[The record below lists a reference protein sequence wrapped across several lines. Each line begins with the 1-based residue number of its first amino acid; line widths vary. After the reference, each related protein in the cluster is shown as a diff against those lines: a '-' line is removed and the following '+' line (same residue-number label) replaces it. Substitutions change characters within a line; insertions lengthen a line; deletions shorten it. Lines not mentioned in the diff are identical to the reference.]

1 MTSINLSPSGS
12 PTTARDWLRAYPA
25 DVPASLSYPEGPL
38 SDLLEN
44 AARLFPTRA
53 GCSLFGRTQSYA
65 DLAGR
70 SRSIAR
76 SLAQLGAG
84 RGRRVGILL
93 PNMPEYLLA
102 LQGTWLTGATALP
115 LSPLMVA
122 EEIER
127 WLEMSGCHILIT
139 LDLLA
144 PLAKGALGHGPLEH
158 IIVTS
163 LADRM
168 PWIRSLAYQFLRV
181 RRNGFWGLR
190 KTPQLHYWEELLGAS
205 AEPMSPPVDPTEDS
219 AVIVPTGGTTA
230 SPKAVML
237 THRNLLCNAWQL
249 RAWSRCP
256 DGQEGMLGALP
267 FFHVYGLTVGL
278 LTGLAKAATIHLL
291 PRFDAHTA
299 LELIEREHVELVPAV
314 PAMLNA
320 FNQKLRR
327 KPRDLSFIRTVMSGA
342 SALTADVRGE
352 FEKYGAKLIV
362 EGYGLSEAGPVT
374 HVNPLTIRN
383 RPGTIGVPLPD
394 TEARVVS
401 TDTGEEVPLGDVGEL
416 VVRGP
421 QVMKGYFDNP
431 EETARTLRDGWLFT
445 GDLVRRDDDGFFTVV
460 DRKRDIIK
468 TSGFLVYPAEVEEV
482 LCRLESVAEA
492 AVIGEPDHDKGE
504 IVKALVV
511 PRRGVR
517 FSMSA
522 LESHC
527 REHLSKQKLPAKID
541 IVSELPKNFL
551 GKIQRRKLREAG
563 ATLNSPARA
572 G

>member
-1 MTSINLSPSGS
+1 MFV
-12 PTTARDWLRAYPA
+12 TAVSSTGPPAPAHDWLRLYPA
-25 DVPASLSYPEGPL
+25 DVPASLTYPEGPL

-44 AARLFPTRA
+44 AARSFPTRA
-53 GCSLFGRTQSYA
+53 GCSLFGRTQTFA
-65 DLAGR
+65 ELAARAR
-70 SRSIAR
+70 SVAR
-76 SLAQLGAG
+76 SLANLGAAP
-84 RGRRVGILL
+84 GRRVGILL
-93 PNMPEYLLA
+93 PNIPEYLLA

-127 WLEMSGCHILIT
+127 WLEMSDCHILVT

-144 PLAKGALGHGPLEH
+144 PLAKEALGHGPLEH

-168 PWIRSLAYQFLRV
+168 PWMRSLVYQFLRV

-190 KTPQLHYWEELLGAS
+190 KTPQVHYWDELLNAS
-205 AEPMSPPVDPTEDS
+205 AEPLTPVVDPAEDS

-237 THRNLLCNAWQL
+237 THRNLVYNACQL

-278 LTGLAKAATIHLL
+278 LTALAKAATIHLL
-291 PRFDAHTA
+291 PRFEAHTA

-320 FNQKLRR
+320 FNQKLQR

-342 SALTADVRGE
+342 SALSADVRAE
-352 FEKYGAKLIV
+352 FEQYGAKLVV

-394 TEARVVS
+394 TEARVV
-401 TDTGEEVPLGDVGEL
+401 DAETGDQEVPFGEVGEL

-421 QVMKGYFDNP
+421 QVMKGYFKNP
-431 EETARTLRDGWLFT
+431 AETARTLRNGWLYT
-445 GDLVRRDDDGFFTVV
+445 GDLVRRDADGFFTVV

-482 LCRLESVAEA
+482 LCRHESVAEA
-492 AVIGEPDHDKGE
+492 AVIGEPNHDRGE

-517 FSMSA
+517 FSVAA

-527 REHLSKQKLPAKID
+527 REHLSRQKQPSKIE
-541 IVSELPKNFL
+541 IVAELPKNFL
-551 GKIQRRKLREAG
+551 GKIQRRKLREAV
-563 ATLNSPARA
+563 SCPARA